1 MLASPIALH
10 ATPASESAPELIVI
24 GPLEANTSIEYC
36 ALEGVGVI
44 EGVLVTLGVIEG
56 VLDGV
61 IVTLGVLEGVL
72 EGVLDGVLVIDID
85 GVLVG
90 VLVIDID
97 GVLEGVIDGVLVG
110 VGVVVVQHVI
120 AVLTIPAALYPK

>member
-61 IVTLGVLEGVL
+61 LDGVLVTLGVLEGVL
-72 EGVLDGVLVIDID
+72 EGVLVTLGVIE
-85 GVLVG
+85 
-90 VLVIDID
+90 
-97 GVLEGVIDGVLVG
+97 GVLEGVLEGEG
-110 VGVVVVQHVI
+110 VGQI
-120 AVLTIPAALYPK
+120 QVLKESKL